1 MKTFTLKAKDIKK
14 NWYLIDAENQVLG
27 RLSSKIALFTANQNN
42 GYYDL
47 YILNIEN
54 LELKKI
60 FTLKLS
66 TEQLEMI
73 IFSDQFAQS
82 HNIWAPDSSKLLLSG
97 NLYFNNIDDEIL
109 DKNPNIILISDLD
122 SNPKSEILFDGS
134 IAYWTN

>member
-1 MKTFTLKAKDIKK
+1 M
-14 NWYLIDAENQVLG
+14 
-27 RLSSKIALFTANQNN
+27 
-42 GYYDL
+42 

-82 HNIWAPDSSKLLLSG
+82 HNIWSPDSSKLLLSG

>member
-1 MKTFTLKAKDIKK
+1 MSEKIIEITNAP
-14 NWYLIDAENQVLG
+14 LG
-27 RLSSKIALFTANQNN
+27 YFWSPDSRKIALFTANQNN

-82 HNIWAPDSSKLLLSG
+82 HNIWSPDSLKLLLSG